1 MRVCLKVCR
10 SCRPDF
16 HGQRARAFE
25 GEALYQLLKERRHAL
40 NLEEVVQLE
49 GVDCLNRCAQPCNV
63 DVEHGGKVKYARG
76 QLHAQREADGLLF
89 AARTLQ
95 RGERALL
102 PHELPGL
109 PAD

>member
-16 HGQRARAFE
+16 HGKRAHAFE
-25 GEALYQLLKERRHAL
+25 GEALFQLLKERRHAL
-40 NLEEVVQLE
+40 KLEEVHVE
-49 GVDCLNRCAQPCNV
+49 GVDCLDRCARPCNV
-63 DVEHGGKVKYARG
+63 DLEQGGTLAHARG
-76 QLHAQREADGLLF
+76 QLHAQREADALLF
-89 AARTLQ
+89 AARVLQ

-109 PAD
+109 PVD